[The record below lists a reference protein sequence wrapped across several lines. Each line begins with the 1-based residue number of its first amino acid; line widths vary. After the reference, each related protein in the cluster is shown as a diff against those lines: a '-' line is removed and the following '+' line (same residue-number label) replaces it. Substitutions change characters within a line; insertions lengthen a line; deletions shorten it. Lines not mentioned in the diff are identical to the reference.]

1 MLKAQRENTVQNVH
15 SDFNVRTDQMRLQQ
29 LDDMLGED
37 EENINSIDENSL
49 SLIKCRSERKL
60 PKSIMQELQEDA
72 YNTHIDDLQRRDEL
86 EGYSPQKKDL
96 FNSLD
101 RLVDYHVEEIIA
113 HTFQEKELQEI
124 FQNDDREDAE
134 AIWKRRFM
142 EYAIKAI
149 RLVKPSQRLM
159 KDTMDIN
166 DYIQIEL
173 IEHEDDSK

>member
-1 MLKAQRENTVQNVH
+1 MQNVH
-15 SDFNVRTDQMRLQQ
+15 SDTNVRTDQMRLQQ
-29 LDDMLGED
+29 MEDMLED
-37 EENINSIDENSL
+37 EDDNINSIDENSL
-49 SLIKCRSERKL
+49 SLIKCRSEKKK
-60 PKSIMQELQEDA
+60 PKSIMQEIQDDV

-86 EGYSPQKKDL
+86 EGYSNQKKDL

-101 RLVDYHVEEIIA
+101 RLVDYHVEEIIT

-124 FQNDDREDAE
+124 FKNDGGEDSE
-134 AIWKRRFM
+134 AIWKQRFL

-166 DYIQIEL
+166 DYVEIEL